1 MKIRASVGSTASLS
15 VFGKVIEKILPET
28 ISKHFKDKE
37 VISSQHR
44 FSNGKSCLTN
54 LIIF

>member
-37 VISSQHR
+37 VISNQHR
-44 FSNGKSCLTN
+44 FSKGKSCLTN